1 MIRALA
7 TTTPSW
13 PPSNPIRIVAKG
25 KMTSPPR
32 SSHKVVR
39 LRSNSRRILAIPTTS
54 TATSSIRSKTIL
66 RTSSTPR
73 TGTSTHKT
81 GTSTHKTGTST
92 PRAAML
98 GVAQI
103 LLDAASQ
110 RASMKAGLANILS
123 RVGTDNPPPR
133 TTQTITSTA
142 PANVGLAGMTLME
155 RFPCNAGIRA

>member
-1 MIRALA
+1 
-7 TTTPSW
+7 
-13 PPSNPIRIVAKG
+13 
-25 KMTSPPR
+25 
-32 SSHKVVR
+32 
-39 LRSNSRRILAIPTTS
+39 
-54 TATSSIRSKTIL
+54 
-66 RTSSTPR
+66 
-73 TGTSTHKT
+73 
-81 GTSTHKTGTST
+81 
-92 PRAAML
+92 ML

>member
-1 MIRALA
+1 
-7 TTTPSW
+7 
-13 PPSNPIRIVAKG
+13 
-25 KMTSPPR
+25 
-32 SSHKVVR
+32 
-39 LRSNSRRILAIPTTS
+39 
-54 TATSSIRSKTIL
+54 
-66 RTSSTPR
+66 
-73 TGTSTHKT
+73 
-81 GTSTHKTGTST
+81 
-92 PRAAML
+92 ML

-123 RVGTDNPPPR
+123 RVGTDNPPR